1 MKSFQLLAAAA
12 IAVSTVSAAELK
24 VDQYEGPTE
33 CEDDK
38 RVKKGDHVKMHYT
51 GTIDESSETGEKGK
65 KFDSSRDRNQPFDTA
80 IGVGQVIKGW
90 DEGVSGLCVGAKAK
104 MVIPPEMGYGEQGA
118 GGDIPGGATL
128 NFDVEVIEIME
139 GAPPPPNFFS
149 MIDTDEDGALSKE
162 EIEAYFLNMEG
173 GGGPVPD
180 GLWEREDTDKDGK
193 ITWDEFSGP
202 KGSEAPSAKEEL

>member
-1 MKSFQLLAAAA
+1 
-12 IAVSTVSAAELK
+12 
-24 VDQYEGPTE
+24 
-33 CEDDK
+33 
-38 RVKKGDHVKMHYT
+38 
-51 GTIDESSETGEKGK
+51 
-65 KFDSSRDRNQPFDTA
+65 
-80 IGVGQVIKGW
+80 
-90 DEGVSGLCVGAKAK
+90 